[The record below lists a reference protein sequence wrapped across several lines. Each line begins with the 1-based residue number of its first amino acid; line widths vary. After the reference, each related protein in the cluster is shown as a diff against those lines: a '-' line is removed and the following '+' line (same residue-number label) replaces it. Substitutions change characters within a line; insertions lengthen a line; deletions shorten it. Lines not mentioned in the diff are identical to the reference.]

1 MDYLWTPWR
10 FQYIASGGEPK
21 GCVFCAIQ
29 DESQDDTNLVLLR
42 RSRCFVILNR
52 FPYTAG
58 HLMIVASRHIS
69 SPTDADDTEL
79 TEMILTARLAQSCLI
94 DVYRPDGFNI
104 GFNVGKSAGAGIASH
119 LHLHVVPR
127 WHGDANF
134 VSILGETRVLPED
147 LKTTFGKLKTSFR
160 AAVNGS

>member
-10 FQYIASGGEPK
+10 FQYIASGGQSTA
-21 GCVFCAIQ
+21 CVFCGIQ
-29 DESQDDTNLVLLR
+29 DEKQDEKHLVLVR

-58 HLMIVASRHIS
+58 HLMIVAGRHIP
-69 SPTDADDTEL
+69 SPTDADDHEL
-79 TEMILTARLAQSCLI
+79 TEMILTARLAQRCLT

-104 GFNVGKSAGAGIASH
+104 GFNVGKSAGAGIAGH

-147 LKTTFGKLKTSFR
+147 LETTFEKLRTPFQ
-160 AAVNGS
+160 AAFNGS